1 MPAIAAL
8 AWELGCDLIVMGTH
22 GMGSIAGLA
31 LGSVA
36 SKVIHLAGVPVT
48 VVK

>member
-1 MPAIAAL
+1 
-8 AWELGCDLIVMGTH
+8 MGTH
-22 GMGSIAGLA
+22 GVGGIAGLL

-36 SKVIHLAGVPVT
+36 SKVIHLAHVPVT